1 MNNWQV
7 YRRIAALAAQG
18 RPFRN
23 CDRGTMRHVER
34 EATPTTPEQI
44 TARVLGS
51 FQHGGDERIR
61 EVMRALVGHLHA
73 FAREVRLTQEEWE
86 QAIAILTR
94 TGEITD
100 ARR

>member
-1 MNNWQV
+1 MNNCQID
-7 YRRIAALAAQG
+7 RRIAALAAQA

-51 FQHGGDERIR
+51 FQHGGDERLR
-61 EVMRALVGHLHA
+61 EVMSALVGHLQRHQA
-73 FAREVRLTQEEWE
+73 PVDLIERRLPSR
-86 QAIAILTR
+86 IA
-94 TGEITD
+94 
-100 ARR
+100 